1 MDVVD
6 LTGKDTTGVDGDD
19 VIVKETSFD
28 ASIFKADK
36 SQRDPNKPYCT
47 FVQKAG
53 VGADMSVMEV
63 AKGDDDDE
71 EEEEEEEII
80 DASTVMSWVQVKGLG
95 TYALTASDL
104 KCLTEPEWLNDE
116 VINSYLCLLLMRS
129 RMGLDRE
136 AEEGAEEAGGGEE
149 DGSEEEDEVGQ
160 GTKIDLSVSDDEAV
174 EEESDSEEP
183 KPPNKHPK

>member
-1 MDVVD
+1 VVD

-36 SQRDPNKPYCT
+36 SQRDPNKPYCA
-47 FVQKAG
+47 FIRKAG
-53 VGADMSVMEV
+53 VGVDTSVMEV

-80 DASTVMSWVQVKGLG
+80 DASTVMSWVQAKGLG

-129 RMGLDRE
+129 RMGLDGE
-136 AEEGAEEAGGGEE
+136 AEKGAEEGGGSDK
-149 DGSEEEDEVGQ
+149 DGSEEEDEVEQ
-160 GTKIDLSVSDDEAV
+160 GTKIDLSVSDDETV

-183 KPPNKHPK
+183 KPPNERPK